1 MRLDRGHGKALLL
14 VISAAACGHAAIAQ
28 SGGTP
33 TLSVDAAASH
43 HTISPNIY
51 GIANYGLDATFAQ
64 EIQVPNIRWG
74 GDGTTR
80 YNWLVDS
87 SNSGFDWYFMG
98 GNGETTPVPG
108 AGPDLMVNTYKPA
121 HANALI
127 TIPIIPYVNKMSAWS
142 CSFPVSVYGAQQS
155 TNPYVFPNGE
165 TCGNSIA
172 TNGTQLIDN
181 NIYANHIDN
190 TTSLQEQWVQH
201 LVSTFGTA
209 ANGGVKFYQLD
220 NEPYGWSNTHRD
232 VMPNGATYPTITQLG
247 QEYAAAVK
255 QGDSTALVLGP
266 SDFTLGGWIG
276 NTAQQGGLFA
286 GQYYLQQMA
295 AYDKANGQRILDY
308 FDEHYYFNVS
318 TPAAQL
324 ASTRTL
330 WDPTYNGGTWVEQ
343 WDFDGPMQLIPRFR
357 NWISTYYPGTLLS
370 LSEYSIDSGQKSI
383 VDAIAEMDVLGIF
396 GQQPIDF
403 ANMWS
408 APAPTDP
415 IAYSF
420 RMFRNYDGNGSQFGD
435 TSISAVSTDPGELS
449 IYAAQ
454 RSSDNAVTIL
464 AINKTTGGLSSAIA
478 FANLN
483 LPSTAQVYTYTQAT
497 LTSIVH
503 APDVAITNGSISY
516 SFPSYSAVLFVIQP
530 SAATVTATTT
540 ALSASA
546 TQIAVGQSVAFSI
559 TVTPAAGSAAAG
571 NVTLLDGSTSLGTSA
586 LSNGAATFTISSLAA
601 GSHSITASYAGDTT
615 DGGSTSNAVSV
626 QVNAAT
632 APLQATAVT
641 LTASP
646 TTAVSGQTITL
657 TANVAPTSGTSVPTG
672 TVTFQDGSIAIGSST
687 LAAGTGTLTVS
698 TLSVGTHSI
707 TASYAG
713 NTADGASTSNA
724 VSVQVNAATA
734 PLQATAVTL
743 TANPTTAVSGQTI
756 SLSANVAPASGTS
769 IPTGTVTF
777 QDGSTAIG
785 TSPLVAGSGTL
796 AVSMLSVGTHS
807 LSAVYG
813 GDTADSP
820 STSKTVSVTITAA
833 SAPPPT
839 PAADYGL
846 TLSSSTLTMTQGT
859 PGSLM
864 VSVAPENGFSASL
877 SFACSGLP
885 SGWGCSFAPS
895 TLSGSAPEST
905 KMTISATNSS
915 QLMPLPSGLLL
926 ALVSPIPL
934 FLFGLSKGGSRRAE
948 WILLL
953 IFLVA
958 ALAGCGTSFKN
969 PQPGQ
974 SGTYNVTVTASGT
987 SAPTHTQT
995 FVLTMTQ

>member
-1 MRLDRGHGKALLL
+1 MGLDRAYAKALLL
-14 VISAAACGHAAIAQ
+14 VMSAAACGYAAMAQ
-28 SGGTP
+28 SGGAP
-33 TLSVDAAASH
+33 TLTVDAAAAH
-43 HTISPNIY
+43 HPISPNIY

-87 SNSGFDWYFMG
+87 SNAGFDWYFMG
-98 GNGETTPVPG
+98 GNGETTPVPS

-127 TIPIIPYVNKMSAWS
+127 TIPIIPYVNKMAAWN
-142 CSFPVSVYGAQQS
+142 CSFPVSVYGGQQS
-155 TNPYVFPNGE
+155 TNPYVHPNGDN
-165 TCGNSIA
+165 CGNSIA
-172 TNGTQLIDN
+172 TNGTQLVDN
-181 NIYANHIDN
+181 DIYANHIDN
-190 TTSLQEQWVQH
+190 TTSLQTQWVQH

-209 ANGGVKFYQLD
+209 ASGGVKFYQLD

-232 VMPNGATYPTITQLG
+232 VLPNGATYPTITQLG
-247 QEYAAAVK
+247 QQYAAAVK
-255 QGDSTALVLGP
+255 QADSTAMVLGP

-295 AYDKANGQRILDY
+295 AYDKAHGQRILDY
-308 FDEHYYFNVS
+308 FDEHYYFDVS

-357 NWISTYYPGTLLS
+357 SWISTYYPGTLLS
-370 LSEYSIDSGQKSI
+370 LSEYSIDSGNKSV

-415 IAYSF
+415 IAYAF

-435 TSISAVSTDPGELS
+435 TSISGVSTNPGELS

-478 FANLN
+478 IANLN
-483 LPSTAQVYTYTQAT
+483 LPSTAQVYTYSAAT

-503 APDVAITNGSISY
+503 ASDAAITNGSISY

-530 SAATVTATTT
+530 TASTITATTS

-546 TQIAVGQSVAFSI
+546 TQITVGQSVTFNV
-559 TVTPAAGSAAAG
+559 TVTPAAGSGATG
-571 NVTLLDGSTSLGTSA
+571 NVTLLDGSTSLGTAA
-586 LSNGAATFTISSLAA
+586 LSNGTATFTITSLAA
-601 GSHSITASYAGDTT
+601 
-615 DGGSTSNAVSV
+615 
-626 QVNAAT
+626 
-632 APLQATAVT
+632 
-641 LTASP
+641 
-646 TTAVSGQTITL
+646 
-657 TANVAPTSGTSVPTG
+657 
-672 TVTFQDGSIAIGSST
+672 
-687 LAAGTGTLTVS
+687 
-698 TLSVGTHSI
+698 GTHSI
-707 TASYAG
+707 TGSYAG
-713 NTADGASTSNA
+713 DSTDGASTSNA
-724 VSVQVNAATA
+724 VSVQVNAVTA
-734 PLQATAVTL
+734 PLQATATTL
-743 TANPTTAVSGQTI
+743 SANPTTGVSGQTI
-756 SLSANVAPASGTS
+756 TLSANVAPASGTS
-769 IPTGTVTF
+769 TPTGTVTF
-777 QDGSTAIG
+777 QDGSNPIG
-785 TSPLVAGSGTL
+785 SSPLAAGAGTFT
-796 AVSMLSVGTHS
+796 VSTLSVGAHS

-820 STSKTVSVTITAA
+820 STSKTISVTITAA
-833 SAPPPT
+833 AAPPPT
-839 PAADYGL
+839 NAADYGL
-846 TLSSSTLTMTQGT
+846 ALSTNTLTMTQGAT
-859 PGSLM
+859 SSLM
-864 VSVAPENGFSASL
+864 VSVAPENGFNASL

-885 SGWGCSFAPS
+885 SGWGCSFAPQ

-905 KMTISATNSS
+905 KLTISATNSS
-915 QLMPLPSGLLL
+915 RLVGSPSGLIL
-926 ALVSPIPL
+926 AMVSPIPL
-934 FLFGLSKGGSRRAE
+934 YFLGFSGSRKRKAL
-948 WILLL
+948 WMCLFAGVLA
-953 IFLVA
+953 LV
-958 ALAGCGTSFKN
+958 GCGTSFKS
-969 PQPGQ
+969 PQPSQ
-974 SGTYNVTVTASGT
+974 STTYNVTVTATGA

-995 FVLTMTQ
+995 FALTMTPAQ

>member
-1 MRLDRGHGKALLL
+1 MRLDRGHAKALLL
-14 VISAAACGHAAIAQ
+14 VMSAAACGGPAALPQ
-28 SGGTP
+28 SGGGP
-33 TLSVDAAASH
+33 TLTVDAAASH
-43 HTISPNIY
+43 HPISPNIY
-51 GIANYGLDATFAQ
+51 GIANYSLDATFAK

-121 HANALI
+121 NALI
-127 TIPIIPYVNKMSAWS
+127 TIPIIPYVNRMSAWN

-155 TNPYVFPNGE
+155 TNPYVHPNGDN
-165 TCGNSIA
+165 CGNSIA

-190 TTSLQEQWVQH
+190 TTGLQEQWVQH

-247 QEYAAAVK
+247 EQYAATVK
-255 QGDSTALVLGP
+255 QADSTAMVLGP

-276 NTAQQGGLFA
+276 NTSQQGGLFA

-295 AYDKANGQRILDY
+295 AYDKAHGQRILDY
-308 FDEHYYFNVS
+308 FDEHYYFDTS
-318 TPAAQL
+318 SPAAQL

-343 WDFDGPMQLIPRFR
+343 YDFKGPMQLIPRFR
-357 NWISTYYPGTLLS
+357 SWISTYYPGTLLS

-415 IAYSF
+415 IAYAF
-420 RMFRNYDGNGSQFGD
+420 RMFRNYDGNGGQFGD
-435 TSISAVSTDPGELS
+435 TSISAVSTNQGELS

-464 AINKTTGGLSSAIA
+464 AINKTTGALSSAIA
-478 FANLN
+478 IANLN
-483 LPSTAQVYTYTQAT
+483 LPATAQVYTYSQAN

-503 APDVAITNGSISY
+503 SSDTAITSGSISY
-516 SFPSYSAVLFVIQP
+516 AFPSYSAVLFVVQP
-530 SAATVTATTT
+530 GATAAASTTT

-546 TQIAVGQSVAFSI
+546 TQITVGQSVTFSV
-559 TVTPAAGSAAAG
+559 TVTAAAGSAPTG
-571 NVTLLDGSTSLGTSA
+571 NVTLLDGSASLGTSA
-586 LSNGAATFTISSLAA
+586 LASGAATSTIASLAA
-601 GSHSITASYAGDTT
+601 GIHSITAAYAGDTA
-615 DGGSTSNAVSV
+615 DDASTSSAVSV
-626 QVNAAT
+626 QVNAGT
-632 APLQATAVT
+632 TPLQATAVT
-641 LTASP
+641 LTATP
-646 TTAVSGQTITL
+646 ATAASGQTIT
-657 TANVAPTSGTSVPTG
+657 
-672 TVTFQDGSIAIGSST
+672 
-687 LAAGTGTLTVS
+687 
-698 TLSVGTHSI
+698 
-707 TASYAG
+707 
-713 NTADGASTSNA
+713 
-724 VSVQVNAATA
+724 
-734 PLQATAVTL
+734 
-743 TANPTTAVSGQTI
+743 
-756 SLSANVAPASGTS
+756 LSANVAPASGTS
-769 IPTGTVTF
+769 KPTGTVTF
-777 QDGSTAIG
+777 QDGSSAIG
-785 TSPLVAGSGTL
+785 SSTLAAGAGTL
-796 AVSMLSVGTHS
+796 AVSTLSVGSHS
-807 LSAVYG
+807 LNAVYS

-833 SAPPPT
+833 QAPPPT

-846 TLSSSTLTMTQGT
+846 TLSSGTLTMTQGT
-859 PGSLM
+859 PGSLT
-864 VSVAPENGFSASL
+864 VAVAPENGFSASL
-877 SFACSGLP
+877 SFDCSGLP
-885 SGWGCSFAPS
+885 SGWGCSFAPP

-905 KMTISATNSS
+905 KLTISATNSGR
-915 QLMPLPSGLLL
+915 LMASPSGLIL
-926 ALVSPIPL
+926 ALVLPIPL
-934 FLFGLSKGGSRRAE
+934 FLLDFSGSRSRRA
-948 WILLL
+948 LSM
-953 IFLVA
+953 FLFACVI
-958 ALAGCGTSFKN
+958 ALTGCGTSFKSSL
-969 PQPGQ
+969 QGQ
-974 SGTYNVTVTASGT
+974 SSTYNVTVTASGA

-995 FVLTMTQ
+995 FVLTMTSAQ

>member
-1 MRLDRGHGKALLL
+1 MRLDRAHAKALLL
-14 VISAAACGHAAIAQ
+14 LMSAAVCGGLAALGQ
-28 SGGTP
+28 SGAAP
-33 TLSVDAAASH
+33 TLTVDAAAAH
-43 HTISPNIY
+43 HPISPNIY
-51 GIANYGLDATFAQ
+51 GIANYSLDATFAK

-121 HANALI
+121 NANALI
-127 TIPIIPYVNKMSAWS
+127 TIPIIPYVNKMSAWN

-155 TNPYVFPNGE
+155 TNPYVHPNGDN
-165 TCGNSIA
+165 CGNSIA
-172 TNGTQLIDN
+172 TNGTQLVDN

-190 TTSLQEQWVQH
+190 STGLQVQWVQH

-209 ANGGVKFYQLD
+209 ANGGVKYYQLD

-247 QEYAAAVK
+247 EQYAAAVK

-276 NTAQQGGLFA
+276 NTSQQGGLFA

-295 AYDKANGQRILDY
+295 AYDKANGKRILDY
-308 FDEHYYFNVS
+308 FDEHYYFDVS

-343 WDFDGPMQLIPRFR
+343 YDFNGPMQLIPRFR

-415 IAYSF
+415 IAYAF

-435 TSISAVSTDPGELS
+435 TSISAASTNQGELS

-464 AINKTTGGLSSAIA
+464 VINKTTGALSSAIA
-478 FANLN
+478 IANLN
-483 LPSTAQVYTYTQAT
+483 LPTTAQVYTYSGAT

-503 APDVAITNGSISY
+503 ASDAAITSGSISY
-516 SFPSYSAVLFVIQP
+516 SFPSYSAVLFVVQP
-530 SAATVTATTT
+530 SATTVTSTTT

-546 TQIAVGQSVAFSI
+546 TQITVGQSVTFNI
-559 TVTPAAGSAAAG
+559 TVTPSAGSAAAG

-586 LSNGAATFTISSLAA
+586 LASGAATFTIA
-601 GSHSITASYAGDTT
+601 
-615 DGGSTSNAVSV
+615 
-626 QVNAAT
+626 
-632 APLQATAVT
+632 
-641 LTASP
+641 
-646 TTAVSGQTITL
+646 
-657 TANVAPTSGTSVPTG
+657 
-672 TVTFQDGSIAIGSST
+672 T
-687 LAAGTGTLTVS
+687 LAA
-698 TLSVGTHSI
+698 GTHSI

-713 NTADGASTSNA
+713 DSTDGASTSNA
-724 VSVQVNAATA
+724 ASVQVNAAAA

-743 TANPTTAVSGQTI
+743 AASPARAVSGQAIT
-756 SLSANVAPASGTS
+756 LSAMVAETSGS
-769 IPTGTVTF
+769 SSPTGTVTF
-777 QDGSTAIG
+777 HDGSSGIG
-785 TSPLVAGSGTL
+785 SSPLTAGSGTL
-796 AVSMLSVGTHS
+796 AVSTLSVGTHS
-807 LSAVYG
+807 LSAIYS
-813 GDTADSP
+813 GDAANSP

-833 SAPPPT
+833 ATPPPA
-839 PAADYGL
+839 PAADYGF
-846 TLSSSTLTMTQGT
+846 TLSSSTLTMAQGT
-859 PGSLM
+859 LGSLTI
-864 VSVAPENGFSASL
+864 SVAPENGFSASL

-885 SGWGCSFAPS
+885 SGWGCTFAPS
-895 TLSGSAPEST
+895 TLSGGAPQST
-905 KMTISATNSS
+905 KMTVSASNSS
-915 QLMPLPSGLLL
+915 ELVGSPSGLIL
-926 ALVSPIPL
+926 ALVSPMPL
-934 FLFGLSKGGSRRAE
+934 FFLGFSGSRSRRAL
-948 WILLL
+948 W
-953 IFLVA
+953 IFLFVCVIA
-958 ALAGCGTSFKN
+958 VAGCGTSFKSS
-969 PQPGQ
+969 PQAQ
-974 SGTYNVTVTASGT
+974 SSTYNVTVTASGA

-995 FVLTMTQ
+995 FVLTMTSAQ

>member
-1 MRLDRGHGKALLL
+1 MRLDRGHAKALLL
-14 VISAAACGHAAIAQ
+14 VMSAAVSAGPAALAQ
-28 SGGTP
+28 SGGAP
-33 TLSVDAAASH
+33 TLTVDAAASH
-43 HTISPNIY
+43 HPISPNIY
-51 GIANYGLDATFAQ
+51 GIANYSLDATFAK

-121 HANALI
+121 NALV
-127 TIPIIPYVNKMSAWS
+127 TIPIIPYVNKMSAWN

-155 TNPYVFPNGE
+155 TNPYVHPNGDN
-165 TCGNSIA
+165 CGNSIA

-190 TTSLQEQWVQH
+190 TTGLQEQWVQH

-247 QEYAAAVK
+247 EQYAATVK
-255 QGDSTALVLGP
+255 QADTTALVLGP

-276 NTAQQGGLFA
+276 NTSQQGGLFA

-295 AYDKANGQRILDY
+295 AYDKAHGQRILDY
-308 FDEHYYFNVS
+308 FDEHYYFDTS
-318 TPAAQL
+318 TPAVQL

-343 WDFDGPMQLIPRFR
+343 YDFNGPMQLIPRFR
-357 NWISTYYPGTLLS
+357 SWISTYYPGTLLS

-396 GQQPIDF
+396 GQQPLDF

-415 IAYSF
+415 IAYAF

-435 TSISAVSTDPGELS
+435 TSIGAVSTNQGELS

-464 AINKTTGGLSSAIA
+464 AINKTTGALSSAIA
-478 FANLN
+478 IANLN
-483 LPSTAQVYTYTQAT
+483 LPATAQVYTYSQAS

-503 APDVAITNGSISY
+503 ASDAAITSGSISY
-516 SFPSYSAVLFVIQP
+516 TFPSYSAVLFVVQP
-530 SAATVTATTT
+530 SATTAASTTT
-540 ALSASA
+540 ALSATA
-546 TQIAVGQSVAFSI
+546 TQITVGQSVTFSV
-559 TVTPAAGSAAAG
+559 TVTAAAGSAPAG
-571 NVTLLDGSTSLGTSA
+571 NITLLDGSTSLGTSA
-586 LSNGAATFTISSLAA
+586 LASGAATFTIASLAA
-601 GSHSITASYAGDTT
+601 GTHSITASYAGDTT
-615 DGGSTSNAVSV
+615 DGASTSSAVSV
-626 QVNAAT
+626 QVNAGT

-641 LTASP
+641 LTATP
-646 TTAVSGQTITL
+646 KTAVSGQAITL
-657 TANVAPTSGTSVPTG
+657 TAKVAETAGSSSPTG
-672 TVTFQDGSIAIGSST
+672 TVSFQDGSSAIGSSPLTAGSGT
-687 LAAGTGTLTVS
+687 LAVN
-698 TLSVGTHSI
+698 TLSVGTHS
-707 TASYAG
+707 
-713 NTADGASTSNA
+713 
-724 VSVQVNAATA
+724 
-734 PLQATAVTL
+734 L
-743 TANPTTAVSGQTI
+743 T
-756 SLSANVAPASGTS
+756 
-769 IPTGTVTF
+769 
-777 QDGSTAIG
+777 
-785 TSPLVAGSGTL
+785 
-796 AVSMLSVGTHS
+796 
-807 LSAVYG
+807 AVYG
-813 GDTADSP
+813 GDTANSP
-820 STSKTVSVTITAA
+820 STSKAVSVTITAA
-833 SAPPPT
+833 AAPPPT

-846 TLSSSTLTMTQGT
+846 TLSSSTLSMTQGT
-859 PGSLM
+859 AGSLT

-885 SGWGCSFAPS
+885 SGWGCTFAPA
-895 TLSGSAPEST
+895 TLSGSEPQST
-905 KMTISATNSS
+905 KMTISASNTSELTAYS
-915 QLMPLPSGLLL
+915 SGLLL
-926 ALVSPIPL
+926 VLVSPIPL
-934 FLFGLSKGGSRRAE
+934 LFLGFSGNRSRRAL
-948 WILLL
+948 WMLAFVCVIA
-953 IFLVA
+953 V
-958 ALAGCGTSFKN
+958 AGCGTSFKSS
-969 PQPGQ
+969 PQGQ
-974 SGTYNVTVTASGT
+974 SATYNVTVTASGA

>member
-1 MRLDRGHGKALLL
+1 MRLDRGHAKALLL
-14 VISAAACGHAAIAQ
+14 VMSAAACGLTAWVQ
-28 SGGTP
+28 SGGAP
-33 TLSVDAAASH
+33 TLTVDAASAH
-43 HTISPNIY
+43 HPISPNIY
-51 GIANYGLDATFAQ
+51 GIASYGLDATFAQ

-121 HANALI
+121 KANPLI
-127 TIPIIPYVNKMSAWS
+127 TIPIIPYVNKMSAWN

-155 TNPYVFPNGE
+155 TNPYVHPNGDN
-165 TCGNSIA
+165 CGNSIA

-190 TTSLQEQWVQH
+190 TTGLQEQWVQH

-220 NEPYGWSNTHRD
+220 NEPYGWGNTHRD

-247 QEYAAAVK
+247 QQYAVAVK
-255 QGDSTALVLGP
+255 QADSTALILGP

-276 NTAQQGGLFA
+276 NTGQQGGLFA

-295 AYDKANGQRILDY
+295 TYDTANGRRILDY

-343 WDFDGPMQLIPRFR
+343 SIFNGPMQLIPRFR
-357 NWISTYYPGTLLS
+357 SWITTYYPGTLLS

-415 IAYSF
+415 IAYAF

-435 TSISAVSTDPGELS
+435 TSISGVSTDPGDLS

-464 AINKTTGGLSSAIA
+464 VINKTTGALSSAIA
-478 FANLN
+478 IANLN
-483 LPSTAQVYTYTQAT
+483 LPSTAQVYTYSQAT

-503 APDVAITNGSISY
+503 ASDAAITSGSISY

-540 ALSASA
+540 SLSASA
-546 TQIAVGQSVAFSI
+546 AQITVGQSVTFSV

-571 NVTLLDGSTSLGTSA
+571 DVTLLDGSTSLGTVA
-586 LSNGAATFTISSLAA
+586 LASGAATFTITSLAA
-601 GSHSITASYAGDTT
+601 
-615 DGGSTSNAVSV
+615 
-626 QVNAAT
+626 
-632 APLQATAVT
+632 
-641 LTASP
+641 
-646 TTAVSGQTITL
+646 
-657 TANVAPTSGTSVPTG
+657 
-672 TVTFQDGSIAIGSST
+672 
-687 LAAGTGTLTVS
+687 
-698 TLSVGTHSI
+698 GTHSI

-713 NTADGASTSNA
+713 DSADGASTSNA
-724 VSVQVNAATA
+724 VSVQVNAATT

-756 SLSANVAPASGTS
+756 TLSAKVAPTSGTS
-769 IPTGTVTF
+769 TPTGKVTF

-785 TSPLVAGSGTL
+785 SSTLSAAAGTL
-796 AVSMLSVGTHS
+796 AVSTLSVGTHS
-807 LSAVYG
+807 LSAVYS
-813 GDTADSP
+813 GDTANSP
-820 STSKTVSVTITAA
+820 STSKTVSVNITAA
-833 SAPPPT
+833 QAPPPS
-839 PAADYGL
+839 PDYGF

-859 PGSLM
+859 PGSLT
-864 VSVAPENGFSASL
+864 VSVAPQNGFSASL

-885 SGWGCSFAPS
+885 SGWGCTFAPP

-905 KMTISATNSS
+905 TMTINATNSGQWMAS
-915 QLMPLPSGLLL
+915 PSGLVL
-926 ALVSPIPL
+926 ALISPIPL
-934 FLFGLSKGGSRRAE
+934 FFFGFSGNRSRKALWMMLFLCV
-948 WILLL
+948 I
-953 IFLVA
+953 
-958 ALAGCGTSFKN
+958 ALAGCGATFKSS
-969 PQPGQ
+969 PQGQ
-974 SGTYNVTVTASGT
+974 SSTYNVTVTASGA

-995 FVLTMTQ
+995 FALTMTSAQ

>member
-1 MRLDRGHGKALLL
+1 MRRTLFRFACY
-14 VISAAACGHAAIAQ
+14 SAATMMLAFAATQPSVAQ
-28 SGGTP
+28 TTP
-33 TLSVDAAASH
+33 VLTVDAAGNPH
-43 HTISPNIY
+43 PINPDVY
-51 GIANYGLDATFAQ
+51 GIAKYNLDGGFAK
-64 EIQVPNIRWG
+64 EIQFPNIRWG

-80 YNWLVDS
+80 YNWQVDS

-98 GNGETTPVPG
+98 GNGETTPVPS
-108 AGPDLMVNTYKPA
+108 ASADLMVKTYKPA
-121 HANALI
+121 DDLI
-127 TIPIIPYVNKMSAWS
+127 TIPIIPYVNKLAAWN
-142 CSFPVSVYGAQQS
+142 CSFPVSIYGAQQS

-172 TNGTQLIDN
+172 TNGTQLIYN

-190 TTSLQEQWVQH
+190 TASLQEQWVQH

-247 QEYAAAVK
+247 QQYAAAVK
-255 QGDSTALVLGP
+255 QADSTALVLGP

-295 AYDKANGQRILDY
+295 AYDKAHGQRILDY
-308 FDEHYYFNVS
+308 FDEPYYFNVPP
-318 TPAAQL
+318 PAAQL

-343 WDFDGPMQLIPRFR
+343 YEFNGTMQLIPRFR

-415 IAYSF
+415 IAYAF

-435 TSISAVSTDPGELS
+435 TSISATSTNPGELS

-464 AINKTTGGLSSAIA
+464 AINKTTGALSSAIA
-478 FANLN
+478 IANLN
-483 LPSTAQVYTYTQAT
+483 LPSTAQVYTYSQAT

-503 APDVAITNGSISY
+503 APDAAITSDSISY
-516 SFPSYSAVLFVIQP
+516 TFPSYSAVLFVIQP

-546 TQIAVGQSVAFSI
+546 TQITVGQSVTFSV

-571 NVTLLDGSTSLGTSA
+571 NVTLLDGSTSLGTSV
-586 LSNGAATFTISSLAA
+586 LSSGAATFTITSLAA
-601 GSHSITASYAGDTT
+601 GTHSITASYAGDTT
-615 DGGSTSNAVSV
+615 DGASTSNAVSV

-632 APLQATAVT
+632 APLEATAVT

-657 TANVAPTSGTSVPTG
+657 AANVAET
-672 TVTFQDGSIAIGSST
+672 
-687 LAAGTGTLTVS
+687 
-698 TLSVGTHSI
+698 
-707 TASYAG
+707 
-713 NTADGASTSNA
+713 
-724 VSVQVNAATA
+724 
-734 PLQATAVTL
+734 
-743 TANPTTAVSGQTI
+743 
-756 SLSANVAPASGTS
+756 SGTS
-769 IPTGTVTF
+769 IPTGTIAF
-777 QDGSTAIG
+777 QDGGTTIGSSTLTAG
-785 TSPLVAGSGTL
+785 TGTL
-796 AVSMLSVGTHS
+796 AVS
-807 LSAVYG
+807 
-813 GDTADSP
+813 
-820 STSKTVSVTITAA
+820 
-833 SAPPPT
+833 
-839 PAADYGL
+839 
-846 TLSSSTLTMTQGT
+846 TL
-859 PGSLM
+859 
-864 VSVAPENGFSASL
+864 
-877 SFACSGLP
+877 
-885 SGWGCSFAPS
+885 
-895 TLSGSAPEST
+895 
-905 KMTISATNSS
+905 
-915 QLMPLPSGLLL
+915 
-926 ALVSPIPL
+926 
-934 FLFGLSKGGSRRAE
+934 
-948 WILLL
+948 
-953 IFLVA
+953 
-958 ALAGCGTSFKN
+958 
-969 PQPGQ
+969 
-974 SGTYNVTVTASGT
+974 
-987 SAPTHTQT
+987 
-995 FVLTMTQ
+995 